1 MRPAMSLDHHTAAG
15 YRTRLGELLECK
27 NPAELGLPLTAKI
40 LGAFLTRWM
49 PGDSAVQHDT
59 DRTSADI
66 VLDFS
71 LDSMADFTVNDVA
84 LTMAW
89 LGFPVTS
96 DPSIGCRWAMVPAV
110 VPGPGAVG

>member
-1 MRPAMSLDHHTAAG
+1 MRLDHITDAD
-15 YRTRLGELLECK
+15 YRAKLSELLQCK

-49 PGDSAVQHDT
+49 PGDPTETHGT

-89 LGFPVTS
+89 LGFPVTY
-96 DPSIGCRWAMVPAV
+96 DPSIGCRWSMVPAV
-110 VPGPGAVG
+110 TGQDEEQ

>member
-1 MRPAMSLDHHTAAG
+1 MRLDHITDAG
-15 YRTRLGELLECK
+15 YRAKLSELLQCK
-27 NPAELGLPLTAKI
+27 NPSELGLPLTARI

-71 LDSMADFTVNDVA
+71 LDSMA
-84 LTMAW
+84 
-89 LGFPVTS
+89 TS
-96 DPSIGCRWAMVPAV
+96 PSTT
-110 VPGPGAVG
+110 

>member
-1 MRPAMSLDHHTAAG
+1 MRLDHITDAG

-49 PGDSAVQHDT
+49 PGDPTVQHDT

-89 LGFPVTS
+89 LGFPVTY
-96 DPSIGCRWAMVPAV
+96 DPSIGCRWSMVPAV
-110 VPGPGAVG
+110 EPGQDAER

>member
-1 MRPAMSLDHHTAAG
+1 MRIDHIADAG
-15 YRTRLGELLECK
+15 YRAKLSELLESK
-27 NPAELGLPLTAKI
+27 NPAELGLPATAKI

-49 PGDSAVQHDT
+49 PGDPSETHDT

-84 LTMAW
+84 LTMSW
-89 LGFPVTS
+89 LGFPVTYE
-96 DPSIGCRWAMVPAV
+96 PSAGCRWSMVPAEPV
-110 VPGPGAVG
+110 QDAEQ